1 MVIPDSKL
9 KELESGMKNMLDAAF
24 AGRIVFGEI
33 MVETTLDHYGED
45 NLNFVVVYEG
55 DSDQLDPDKLNTVSM
70 ELGSILTSLGFHN
83 FPTESYIHKDEYG
96 DWVALRNLP
105 PWEQEAT

>member
-9 KELESGMKNMLDAAF
+9 KELESGMKDMLDAAF
-24 AGRIVFGEI
+24 AGRLVFGEI
-33 MVETTLDHYGED
+33 MVEPTLDHYGED
-45 NLNFVVVYEG
+45 NLNIVVVYEG
-55 DSDQLDPDKLNTVSM
+55 DSNQLDPDKLDIVSM
-70 ELGSILTSLGFHN
+70 ELGSMLASLGFHN